1 MEQNLHIAPVTT
13 FSTHTLVAVA
23 AVRLIA
29 RTFERAMQIRYGV
42 TAVVTTSAGVG
53 GHRSTKGDVAIITA
67 EVLVGCV
74 RVAGPIGVALAAI
87 A

>member
-1 MEQNLHIAPVTT
+1 MEQSLHFAPVTT
-13 FSTHTLVAVA
+13 FSTQTLVAVA

-29 RTFERAMQIRYGV
+29 GTFERAMQIQYGGS
-42 TAVVTTSAGVG
+42 AVVTTSAGAG

-67 EVLVGCV
+67 EGLVGSV
-74 RVAGPIGVALAAI
+74 PGAGPIGVALAAI

>member
-1 MEQNLHIAPVTT
+1 MEQSLHIAPVTT

-29 RTFERAMQIRYGV
+29 RTFERAMQIRDGV
-42 TAVVTTSAGVG
+42 TAAVTTSAGVG
-53 GHRSTKGDVAIITA
+53 GHRSTHGDVAIITA
-67 EVLVGCV
+67 EGIVGCV
-74 RVAGPIGVALAAI
+74 RGAGPIGVALAAI